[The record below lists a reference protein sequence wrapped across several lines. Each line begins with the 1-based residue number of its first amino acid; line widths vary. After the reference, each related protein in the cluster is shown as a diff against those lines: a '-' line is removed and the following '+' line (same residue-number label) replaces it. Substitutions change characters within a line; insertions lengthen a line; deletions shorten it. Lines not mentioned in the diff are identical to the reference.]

1 MIQLSLN
8 GRKKM
13 SKQKKAKLIGYKYTD
28 IQIDYL
34 AKLREKGL
42 TWPEIADKFNK
53 QFKCKKKKSP
63 ETLRIAYINNG
74 GYTDQD
80 TKIEMTPMNCKVKR
94 GSVQSQDTSSIL
106 VISDQ
111 HMPYEHPDMF
121 DFLEAVKKKYKPTM
135 VVNIGDSVDKH
146 AMSFHD
152 SDADLPSAGYEL
164 EIAITKI
171 KQMEKMFPEMVIVD
185 SNHGS
190 LALRK
195 FKHHGI
201 PMKYLASQ
209 HEIYG
214 VSEKWQWVN
223 DLSVKLPNG
232 QDCYFCHG
240 LSKNGI
246 KLASQ
251 RGTNVVQGH
260 YHTEFKIDYIGN
272 PHNLLFS
279 LQVGCLIDRHSLA
292 FAYDKLNLN
301 RPIIGLGLIVDSK
314 PVLVPMIL
322 DHSGRWNGKL

>member
-1 MIQLSLN
+1 
-8 GRKKM
+8 M
-13 SKQKKAKLIGYKYTD
+13 SKQSKLLGYKYTD
-28 IQIDYL
+28 EHIDYL
-34 AKLREKGL
+34 GSLRDRGL

-53 QFKCKKKKSP
+53 KFKCKPKRSP
-63 ETLRIAYINNG
+63 ETLRICYINNEG
-74 GYTDQD
+74 KEPKQSV
-80 TKIEMTPMNCKVKR
+80 ELTPANSKVKR
-94 GSVQSQDTSSIL
+94 GQVGDLDTSSIL

-135 VVNIGDSVDKH
+135 VVNIGDEVDKH

-152 SDADLPSAGYEL
+152 SDADLPSAGHEL
-164 EIAITKI
+164 ELAVKKI
-171 KQMEKMFPEMVIVD
+171 KQMEKMFPEMTIVD

-214 VSEKWQWVN
+214 VSQKWQWVN
-223 DLSVKLPNG
+223 DLTVTLPNG
-232 QDCYFCHG
+232 QECYFCHG
-240 LSKNGI
+240 MVKNGI

-260 YHTEFKIDYIGN
+260 YHTDFRIEYIGN

-279 LQVGCLIDRHSLA
+279 MQVGCLIDRTSLA

-314 PVLVPMIL
+314 PVLVPMVINQG
-322 DHSGRWNGKL
+322 GRWNGKL